1 MRKFLSLFGALVMCS
16 LLAFSQAKNVSGK
29 VSDAQGQPVPFAT
42 VKIKGS
48 NVGVSA
54 DADGNFTI
62 KARVGDVLV
71 ISGSGITSNDVPV
84 TDLSAFISI
93 KVTLKQTTLNE
104 VVVTA
109 LGISRQAKSLGYST
123 EKLVG
128 KDLTVAQPISV
139 ANGLTGKVS
148 GLEIN
153 TVNNGLFA
161 PTRITLRGNRSL
173 IGNNQPLTVVDGAIF
188 YNDISTLNPADIES
202 MNVLK
207 GSSASAV
214 YGSDASNGVLV
225 ITTKH
230 GANNKAVLT
239 FSTTT
244 QIEKVAYLPSFQTKF
259 GNNGGEY
266 YVFNYNDLSTYIP
279 FENQSYGPMFNGA
292 MVPYGRPLA
301 DGTLHYIP
309 YSGNPNQKK
318 DFFNTGLTEQNSISY
333 SAGDD
338 KSKFYLS
345 AQDISSKNP
354 MPGDNGRRDVFR
366 FGGSK
371 TYGIFTADFSLSYT
385 YTFKNTTNT
394 GGVYNMILNTPNE
407 EPLSSL
413 KNWQTNPL
421 ATLDGYF
428 NDYFYN
434 PYWIAANQRNLTT
447 DNGLQGNMHFV
458 LKPTKWL
465 NLSYRLGLN
474 YSGEKYE
481 YQQGEADYDAHSFA
495 DDTTF
500 FSNPNGTGIVPI
512 TNFGT
517 KWIAVNNGYTQPAY
531 NSYTASNFLLTS
543 DFVASLN
550 TKLSRDFDLNA
561 SLGTSYVDNQ
571 INYLNVNANNIFFPV
586 YNVTSLTG
594 IPTLGQFF
602 GEARKL
608 GFFGDAQVGYKE
620 FAYLHGSYR
629 SDIDSRLSK
638 TNRFIPYYDVDA
650 SLVLS
655 EIIPALKN
663 ANTWD
668 FLKLS
673 GAYSVTGNATALAA
687 GQPYLAAGAYQT
699 TPTLNSVSGFPFNGL
714 GGYQL
719 TTNVANPNIK
729 PEQVTEKE
737 AGIELGFL
745 KSRITLHGAYYDQ
758 KLTNG
763 IVKASLPSSSG
774 YQTALLNAANTDNH
788 GIELDL
794 KGNIIQSKD
803 WLWTVKVNYSH
814 NECKV
819 ISINGNLTTLNINA
833 ASGNNFKGQATAAN
847 GSSYAVVN
855 QLYPIIEGN
864 DWNRDP
870 SGHVIVNAVT
880 GLPSIGSNLVNLGN
894 ATPKDI
900 VGISTSL
907 SWKNFRL
914 DATADYRGGYKTYNS
929 IGQFM
934 AFTGSSSYTTQT
946 NRERFVF
953 PNSVID
959 EGGGKYVTNT
969 NVIVNDANFN
979 LFPGLFNNVASP
991 WVESAAAWKLREV
1004 AVTYTIPMKVFGSQK
1019 LVKQAFLTI
1028 SGRNLLML
1036 RPKTNQWTDPEFS
1049 EDTSN
1054 AVGENSINQA
1064 PPTRIYGATLSVT
1077 F

>member
-1 MRKFLSLFGALVMCS
+1 MRKFLPLFGALVMCS
-16 LLAFSQAKNVSGK
+16 LLAFSQTKNVSGK
-29 VSDAQGQPVPFAT
+29 VTDAQGQPVPFAT
-42 VKIKGS
+42 VRIKGS

-62 KARVGDVLV
+62 KARQGDVLV
-71 ISGSGITSNDVPV
+71 ITGSGITSNDVPV
-84 TDLSAFISI
+84 TDLTSFINV
-93 KVTLKQTTLNE
+93 KVTIKQSTLNE

-109 LGISRQAKSLGYST
+109 LGISRQAKSLGYAT

-161 PTRITLRGNRSL
+161 PTRVTLRGNRSL

-188 YNDISTLNPADIES
+188 YNDINTLNPADIES

-230 GANNKAVLT
+230 GSNNKAVLT
-239 FSTTT
+239 FTTTT
-244 QIEKVAYLPSFQTKF
+244 QIEKAAYLPSFQSKF
-259 GNNGGEY
+259 GSNGGEY

-279 FENQSYGPMFNGA
+279 FENQSYGPMYNGKL
-292 MVPYGRPLA
+292 VPYGRPLS

-318 DFFNTGLTEQNSISY
+318 DFFNTGITEQNNLTY

-338 KSKFYLS
+338 KSRFYMS
-345 AQDISSKNP
+345 AQDISTKNP
-354 MPGDNGRRDVFR
+354 MPGDVGRRDVFR
-366 FGGSK
+366 FGGAR
-371 TYGIFTADFSLSYT
+371 TYGIFSADYSLSYT
-385 YTFKNTTNT
+385 YTHKDQTNT
-394 GGVYNMILNTPNE
+394 GQVYNMVLNTPNQM
-407 EPLSSL
+407 PLSSL

-428 NDYFYN
+428 NDYYYN
-434 PYWIAANQRNLTT
+434 PYWIADNQRNLTT
-447 DNGLQGNMHFV
+447 DNGLQGNVHFV

-465 NLSYRLGLN
+465 NLSYRLGVN
-474 YSGEKYE
+474 YSTEKYE
-481 YQQGEADYDAHSFA
+481 YRQAEADYDNHSFT

-500 FSNPNGTGIVPI
+500 FSNPSGTGIVAN

-517 KWIAVNNGYTQPAY
+517 KWIATNNGYTQPAY

-543 DFVASLN
+543 DFVASVN
-550 TKLSRDFDLNA
+550 TKFARDFDLNA
-561 SLGTSYVDNQ
+561 SVGTSYIDNQ

-586 YNVTSLTG
+586 YNITSLTG

-620 FAYLHGSYR
+620 FVYLHGSYR

-638 TNRFIPYYDVDA
+638 SNRFIPYYDVDA

-655 EIIPALKN
+655 EIIPAIKN
-663 ANTWD
+663 GNTWD
-668 FLKLS
+668 FFKIS

-699 TPTLNSVSGFPFNGL
+699 TPTLNSVGGFPFNGL

-737 AGIELGFL
+737 VGVEFGFL

-758 KLTNG
+758 KLANG

-788 GIELDL
+788 GLELDL
-794 KGNIIQSKD
+794 KGNVIQTKD
-803 WLWTVKVNYSH
+803 WTWKVGVNYSY

-833 ASGNNFKGQATAAN
+833 ASGTNFKGQATAAN
-847 GSSYAVVN
+847 
-855 QLYPIIEGN
+855 
-864 DWNRDP
+864 
-870 SGHVIVNAVT
+870 
-880 GLPSIGSNLVNLGN
+880 
-894 ATPKDI
+894 
-900 VGISTSL
+900 
-907 SWKNFRL
+907 
-914 DATADYRGGYKTYNS
+914 
-929 IGQFM
+929 
-934 AFTGSSSYTTQT
+934 
-946 NRERFVF
+946 
-953 PNSVID
+953 
-959 EGGGKYVTNT
+959 
-969 NVIVNDANFN
+969 
-979 LFPGLFNNVASP
+979 
-991 WVESAAAWKLREV
+991 
-1004 AVTYTIPMKVFGSQK
+1004 
-1019 LVKQAFLTI
+1019 
-1028 SGRNLLML
+1028 
-1036 RPKTNQWTDPEFS
+1036 
-1049 EDTSN
+1049 
-1054 AVGENSINQA
+1054 
-1064 PPTRIYGATLSVT
+1064 
-1077 F
+1077 